1 MNKSKIKGVHYCSNS
16 HKWYAKTPHKKVLF
30 RGDSMEEAEKCRL
43 AYDESRKKGMPLK
56 AYKPKEKFR
65 NCWQPNWKPSFAFED
80 KLKAQ

>member
-1 MNKSKIKGVHYCSNS
+1 
-16 HKWYAKTPHKKVLF
+16 
-30 RGDSMEEAEKCRL
+30 MEEAEIARI